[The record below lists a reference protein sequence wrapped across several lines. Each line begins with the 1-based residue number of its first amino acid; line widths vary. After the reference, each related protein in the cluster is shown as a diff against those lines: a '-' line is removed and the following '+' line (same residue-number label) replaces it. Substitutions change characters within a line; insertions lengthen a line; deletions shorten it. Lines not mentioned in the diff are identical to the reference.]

1 MNRFARAWI
10 PTTVMLGVVIGAV
23 LLGPFLAGR
32 ITYAVEVAKQEATRQ
47 ELAELSKHDRLSSL
61 FRAVSKVVKPAVV
74 EVRTMK
80 KIEGRY
86 LDPFRF
92 FEDGDLPFRFR
103 FRRPQ
108 RRSPQRRSIP
118 KRGLGS
124 GVIVDA
130 ANGYI
135 LTNNHVVGGVD
146 KVEVILA
153 DGRKFDAQWVRTD
166 PDTDLAVVKIAA
178 DRLVEAPLGDSD
190 QTKVGDWVLAIGS
203 PRGLPQT
210 VTAGIISA
218 KGRRTR
224 IDGRMY
230 QDFIQ
235 TDAAINRGNS
245 GGPLVNMAG
254 EVIGL
259 NNSIISSSGGNEG
272 IGFAIPSNMIK
283 QIMNQLID
291 TGEVVRGWLG
301 VGIDDLNGDAVKGLG
316 LPDANGALVV
326 SVLPGTPAEK
336 AGLQIEDVIVAVNGK
351 AIASANELRNFIA
364 TIKPGSEVPVKI
376 YRNGKKMTLK
386 VTMGTK
392 PTDPYSRPKAGAG
405 AESGAAAE
413 TLGIAVSD
421 LSEEFIKKY
430 AYKGEITGV
439 AIMQVDPDSQAAE
452 KGLTKGM
459 VITHFQGKTVDSAS
473 AFNEVLDAAKG
484 ADSIRLRVIDSR
496 GGAGLVFLK
505 PAKSE

>member
-1 MNRFARAWI
+1 MNRLARAWI
-10 PTTVMLGVVIGAV
+10 PTTVMLGLVIGAV

-118 KRGLGS
+118 QRGLGS

-291 TGEVVRGWLG
+291 TGEVVRGWL
-301 VGIDDLNGDAVKGLG
+301 
-316 LPDANGALVV
+316 
-326 SVLPGTPAEK
+326 
-336 AGLQIEDVIVAVNGK
+336 AG
-351 AIASANELRNFIA
+351 
-364 TIKPGSEVPVKI
+364 
-376 YRNGKKMTLK
+376 
-386 VTMGTK
+386 
-392 PTDPYSRPKAGAG
+392 
-405 AESGAAAE
+405 
-413 TLGIAVSD
+413 
-421 LSEEFIKKY
+421 
-430 AYKGEITGV
+430 
-439 AIMQVDPDSQAAE
+439 
-452 KGLTKGM
+452 
-459 VITHFQGKTVDSAS
+459 
-473 AFNEVLDAAKG
+473 
-484 ADSIRLRVIDSR
+484 R
-496 GGAGLVFLK
+496 GHR
-505 PAKSE
+505 